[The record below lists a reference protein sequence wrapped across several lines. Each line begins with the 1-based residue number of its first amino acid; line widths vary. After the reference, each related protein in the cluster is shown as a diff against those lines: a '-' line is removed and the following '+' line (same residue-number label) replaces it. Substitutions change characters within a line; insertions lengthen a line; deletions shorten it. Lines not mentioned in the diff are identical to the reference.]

1 MKSLRNTTPH
11 EPGNT
16 GIVHGPINSWD
27 EDDGNSEVIKFWKW
41 EDIGQEWISSCL
53 RVFIVFVAVVA
64 CQTSVLS
71 ESRWWMSIVTMKV
84 WMVVFVLGQVVANVY
99 LRKVQA
105 DCVLKVEEHT
115 SRINADAT
123 TTVVGEGPEIDL
135 ESANVESV
143 LHRFRR
149 NEEEEALGPLLD
161 V

>member
-1 MKSLRNTTPH
+1 
-11 EPGNT
+11 
-16 GIVHGPINSWD
+16 
-27 EDDGNSEVIKFWKW
+27 
-41 EDIGQEWISSCL
+41 
-53 RVFIVFVAVVA
+53 
-64 CQTSVLS
+64 
-71 ESRWWMSIVTMKV
+71 MSIVTMKV

-115 SRINADAT
+115 SRINADAM

-149 NEEEEALGPLLD
+149 NEEEEALGPFSTFSLACSGKFLLPLNSQPFFNLLSSMMGHLNKLSG
-161 V
+161 VMYTHSWQCSRRVK